1 MEKVAFIVGET
12 FIYWSSIILVFAVTA
27 AVFLFLALYIGKSRN
42 ILGAAMALPM
52 AFVLS
57 MVLARLVHW
66 YCCTDAY
73 ESLHQAMTDYFS
85 GGYALMG
92 VFFGCILVACILRL
106 LQIVKDLPEMLDCMA
121 LAGGVGIVVGR
132 FASFFNSSD
141 RGIILEGI
149 TELPMVFPV
158 NNAVTGEV
166 EYRMATFMLQAI
178 TTAIIVTIVTVVW
191 LLGQRKNHKI
201 KNGDAALLFLMA
213 YGASQIVFD
222 STRYD
227 SLYMRTNGF
236 ISIVQILGAVGL
248 VLGIVVFSVRMVRN
262 LRFKWWFIPI
272 WVGMLALIGVAGY
285 MEYYVQRHGHLFV
298 FAYTVM
304 SSCLLGAI
312 VLSVV
317 VYVLTVHRERKNML
331 AAAVVE

>member
-1 MEKVAFIVGET
+1 MEKVAFIIGET
-12 FIYWSSIILVFAVTA
+12 FVYWSSIILVIA
-27 AVFLFLALYIGKSRN
+27 ASAAIFLFQALYIGKSRN
-42 ILGAAMALPM
+42 ILATALVVPM
-52 AFVLS
+52 AVVLS

-66 YCCTDAY
+66 YCRADAY
-73 ESLHQAMTDYFS
+73 ESLYQALTDYFN

-92 VFFGCILVACILRL
+92 VFFGCILVACVLRL
-106 LQIVKDLPEMLDCMA
+106 LRIVKNLPEMLDCMT

-132 FASFFNSSD
+132 LASFFNTSD
-141 RGIILEGI
+141 RGVMLEGI
-149 TELPMVFPV
+149 TELPLVFPV

-178 TTAIIVTIVTVVW
+178 TTAVITAVVLTVW

-201 KNGDAALLFLMA
+201 KDGDAALLFLLA

-227 SLYMRTNGF
+227 SLYMRSNGF
-236 ISIVQILGAVGL
+236 ISIVQILGAVAL
-248 VLGIVVFSVRMVRN
+248 VLGIVVFSVRMVKA

>member
-1 MEKVAFIVGET
+1 MEKVAFIIGET
-12 FIYWSSIILVFAVTA
+12 FVYWSSIILVFAAVA
-27 AVFLFLALYIGKSRN
+27 AIFLFLALYIGKSRN
-42 ILGAAMALPM
+42 ILGAALAVPM

-66 YCCTDAY
+66 YCRADAY
-73 ESLHQAMTDYFS
+73 ESMYHALTDYTT

-106 LQIVKDLPEMLDCMA
+106 LQIVKNLPEMLDCMA

-132 FASFFNSSD
+132 FASLFNSSD
-141 RGIILEGI
+141 RGIMLEGI

-178 TTAIIVTIVTVVW
+178 ATAVIVSIVLVVW

-201 KNGDAALLFLMA
+201 KDGDAALLFLMA
-213 YGASQIVFD
+213 YGACQIVFD

-227 SLYMRTNGF
+227 SLYMRSNGF
-236 ISIVQILGAVGL
+236 ISIVQIMGAVGL
-248 VLGIVVFSVRMVRN
+248 VLGIVVFSVRMVKA

-272 WVGMLALIGVAGY
+272 WIGMLALIGVAGY

-298 FAYTVM
+298 FAYNTM
-304 SSCLLGAI
+304 SGCLLASI
-312 VLSVV
+312 ALAVA
-317 VYVLTVHRERKNML
+317 VYCLTVSRERRIVK
-331 AAAVVE
+331 AAATVK

>member
-1 MEKVAFIVGET
+1 MDRIAFIIGES
-12 FIYWSSIILVFAVTA
+12 FIFWSPIV
-27 AVFLFLALYIGKSRN
+27 LALAALVAACWFIGLYLSRSCN
-42 ILGAAMALPM
+42 GIGTFMSVPL
-52 AFVLS
+52 AFVFS
-57 MVLARLVHW
+57 MVLSRLIHW
-66 YCCTDAY
+66 YCRTDSYPSFQA
-73 ESLHQAMTDYFS
+73 AMTNYTS
-85 GGYALMG
+85 GGYALLG
-92 VFFGCILVACILRL
+92 VVIGCILAACVLRL
-106 LQIVKDLPEMLDCMA
+106 IRVVKDLPEMLDCMA

-248 VLGIVVFSVRMVRN
+248 VLGIVVFSVRLVKA

-298 FAYTVM
+298 FAYNTM
-304 SSCLLGAI
+304 SGCLLAS
-312 VLSVV
+312 VALAVV
-317 VYVLTVHRERKNML
+317 VYRLGVSRKRRTVKT
-331 AAAVVE
+331 AARAR

>member
-1 MEKVAFIVGET
+1 MEKVAFIIGET
-12 FIYWSSIILVFAVTA
+12 FVYWSSIILVFAAVA
-27 AVFLFLALYIGKSRN
+27 AIFLFLALYIGKSRN
-42 ILGAAMALPM
+42 ILGAALAVPM

-66 YCCTDAY
+66 YCRADAY
-73 ESLHQAMTDYFS
+73 ESMYHALTDYTT

-106 LQIVKDLPEMLDCMA
+106 LQIVKNLPEMLDCMA

-132 FASFFNSSD
+132 FASLFNSSD
-141 RGIILEGI
+141 RGIMLEGI

-178 TTAIIVTIVTVVW
+178 ATAVIVSIVLVVW

-201 KNGDAALLFLMA
+201 KDGDAALLFLMA
-213 YGASQIVFD
+213 YGACQIVFD

-227 SLYMRTNGF
+227 SLYMRSNGF

-248 VLGIVVFSVRMVRN
+248 VLGIVVFSVRMVKA

-272 WVGMLALIGVAGY
+272 WIGMLALIGVAGY

-298 FAYTVM
+298 FAYNTM
-304 SSCLLGAI
+304 SGCLLASI
-312 VLSVV
+312 ALAVA
-317 VYVLTVHRERKNML
+317 VYCLTVSRERRIVK
-331 AAAVVE
+331 AAATVK

>member
-1 MEKVAFIVGET
+1 MERIAFIIGET
-12 FIYWSSIILVFAVTA
+12 FIYWSSIILVFAAVTA
-27 AVFLFLALYIGKSRN
+27 VCSFLALYIGKSRN
-42 ILGAAMALPM
+42 ILGAALTVPM
-52 AFVLS
+52 SLVLS
-57 MVLARLVHW
+57 MVLSRLMHW
-66 YCCTDAY
+66 YCCADAY
-73 ESLHQAMTDYFS
+73 ESMQAAMTDYLS
-85 GGYALMG
+85 GSYALMG
-92 VFFGCILVACILRL
+92 VFFACILVACVLRL
-106 LQIVKDLPEMLDCMA
+106 LQIVKDLPELFDCMC
-121 LAGGVGIVVGR
+121 LAAGFAIPVGR
-132 FASFFNSSD
+132 LASFFNTSD
-141 RGIILEGI
+141 RGMILEGI

-178 TTAIIVTIVTVVW
+178 ATAVIVAIVLVVW

-213 YGASQIVFD
+213 YGACQIVFD

-227 SLYMRTNGF
+227 SLYMRSNGF

-248 VLGIVVFSVRMVRN
+248 VLSIVVFSVRMVKA

-298 FAYTVM
+298 FAYNTM
-304 SSCLLGAI
+304 SGCLLGAI
-312 VLSVV
+312 ALTVL
-317 VYVLTVHRERKNML
+317 VYALTVHRERKVMIP
-331 AAAVVE
+331 ATVAE

>member
-1 MEKVAFIVGET
+1 MEKVAFIIGET
-12 FIYWSSIILVFAVTA
+12 FVYWSSIILVFAAVA
-27 AVFLFLALYIGKSRN
+27 AIFLFLALYIGKSRN
-42 ILGAAMALPM
+42 ILGAALAVPM

-66 YCCTDAY
+66 YCRADAY
-73 ESLHQAMTDYFS
+73 ESMYHALTDYTT

-106 LQIVKDLPEMLDCMA
+106 LQIVKNLPEMLDCMA

-132 FASFFNSSD
+132 FASLFNSSD
-141 RGIILEGI
+141 RGIMLEGI

-178 TTAIIVTIVTVVW
+178 ATAVIVSIVLVVW

-201 KNGDAALLFLMA
+201 KDGDAALLFLMA
-213 YGASQIVFD
+213 YGACQIVFD

-227 SLYMRTNGF
+227 SLYMRSNGF

-248 VLGIVVFSVRMVRN
+248 VLGIVVFSVRMVKA

-272 WVGMLALIGVAGY
+272 WISMLALIGVAGY

-298 FAYTVM
+298 FAYNTM
-304 SSCLLGAI
+304 SGCLLASI
-312 VLSVV
+312 ALAVV
-317 VYVLTVHRERKNML
+317 VYCLTVSRERRIVK
-331 AAAVVE
+331 AAATVK